1 MKCFCRL
8 KTTVLTN
15 KVEEIKWVAIYKHQK
30 LEKMHRKG
38 EGAQRKLGDPEL
50 ETFVTRGVEE
60 KDEPANV

>member
-1 MKCFCRL
+1 MKSRHGESNFKKFNDKMKCYCRL

-38 EGAQRKLGDPEL
+38 EGAQKVI
-50 ETFVTRGVEE
+50 F
-60 KDEPANV
+60 KK